1 MTATKTTF
9 LCISS
14 FFKGEEF
21 LRACKA
27 AGNIVFLITSKKLET
42 EPWPRE
48 AIDEIFYMQEFGNN
62 QWNIND
68 LISGIAYVM
77 QSNKIDRIVALD
89 DFEVEKATLIREHF
103 RIPGMGQ
110 STGRYFRDKL
120 AMRIKASEAAIP
132 VPAFTAIFNNSD
144 IERYTNKIAPPWLLK
159 PRAEASAT
167 GIKKVYSSE
176 ELWTAIES
184 LGQQRHE
191 FLLEQFRPGDVYHV
205 DALSVDGQVV
215 FTQVSQYLSTP
226 MDVAHG
232 HGIFRSRTLNMNSPE
247 AEQLQ
252 KLNKQVLQ
260 AFGMQF
266 SASHTEYIKSKE
278 TGDFYFLETSSRV
291 GGAHL
296 AEMVEAATGINLWRE
311 WAVIE
316 NAAAKNIPYV
326 LPDVQMNA
334 AGIVVSLCRYQHP
347 DMTAFKDSEIWW
359 RLQMDYHIG
368 FILKSENHDRIT
380 DLLEQYTHIIGKDFH
395 AEGVT

>member
-1 MTATKTTF
+1 MNSPGTTF

-27 AGNIVFLITSKKLET
+27 AGNTVFLITSKKLET

-68 LISGIAYVM
+68 LISGIAYLM
-77 QSNKIDRIVALD
+77 QSNKIDRIIALD

-120 AMRIKASEAAIP
+120 AMRIKATEAAIP
-132 VPAFTAIFNNSD
+132 VPAYTAIFNNAD
-144 IERYTNKIAPPWLLK
+144 IEHYSNTIAPPWLLK

-176 ELWTAIES
+176 ELWKVIES
-184 LGQQRHE
+184 LGQHRHE
-191 FLLEQFRPGDVYHV
+191 YLLEQFRPGDVYHV
-205 DALSVDGQVV
+205 DALSVDGKVV

-247 AEQLQ
+247 AEHLQ
-252 KLNKQVLQ
+252 EVNKAVLR
-260 AFGMQF
+260 AFGMKF

-278 TGDFYFLETSSRV
+278 TGEFYFLETSSRV

-311 WAVIE
+311 WAFIE

-326 LPDVQMNA
+326 LPEVQTNT

-347 DMTAFKDSEIWW
+347 DTTTFNDSEIWW
-359 RLQMDYHIG
+359 RLKMDYHIG
-368 FILKSENHDRIT
+368 FILKSENRDRVT
-380 DLLEQYTHIIGKDFH
+380 DLLEQYTNKIGKDFH
-395 AEGVT
+395 TSGAT